1 MSSDAGIIEYHKVD
15 NVGILTMRHAPHN
28 LVGKALCSALIAA
41 LHAAQDD
48 GCRALILKSGLR
60 HFSAGADL
68 DLFVNGGERMH
79 ELDAVGVLR
88 AFDELPLPIVASV
101 HGVALGGG
109 FELALA
115 CDLIIAGAS
124 AKFGLVEATLGL
136 HPLMGGIQRVM
147 QRAGAA
153 RAKEIVMLG
162 RRHDAATLEK
172 WGIVNR
178 VVADA
183 QLDEVALSLARELAQ
198 GPTVAH
204 AATKRLSNIYLD
216 QGMHACDDMMEEVQR
231 PIFASG
237 DLRRGL
243 ESFATAGP
251 GNAVFQGN

>member
-1 MSSDAGIIEYHKVD
+1 MSSDADIIEYRKADH
-15 NVGILTMRHAPHN
+15 VGILTMRHAPHN
-28 LVGKALCSALIAA
+28 LVGKAFCGALIAA
-41 LHAAQDD
+41 LHAAQAD
-48 GCRALILKSGLR
+48 GCRALVLRSGLR
-60 HFSAGADL
+60 HFSAGADME
-68 DLFVNGGERMH
+68 LFANGGERMH
-79 ELDAVGVLR
+79 ELDATGVLR
-88 AFDELPLPIVASV
+88 AFDELPIPIVGSV

-115 CDLIIAGAS
+115 CDIVIAAAS
-124 AKFGLVEATLGL
+124 SKFGLVEATLGL

-178 VVADA
+178 VVPDA
-183 QLDEVALSLARELAQ
+183 KLEEVTLSLARELAQ

-216 QGMHACDDMMEEVQR
+216 QGMRASDAMMAEVQQ

-237 DLRRGL
+237 DLQRGL
-243 ESFATAGP
+243 DSFKASGP

>member
-1 MSSDAGIIEYHKVD
+1 MSTDAEIIEYRND
-15 NVGILTMRHAPHN
+15 GQVGILTMRFAPHN
-28 LVGKALCSALIAA
+28 LVGKQLCGALIAA
-41 LHAAQDD
+41 LHKAHAD
-48 GCRALILKSGLR
+48 GCRALVLNSGLR

-68 DLFVNGGERMH
+68 GLFENHGERMH
-79 ELDAVGVLR
+79 ELDATGVLR
-88 AFDELPLPIVASV
+88 AFDELPIPVVASV

-115 CDLIIAGAS
+115 CDIIIASAS
-124 AKFGLVEATLGL
+124 SKFGLVEATLGL
-136 HPLMGGIQRVM
+136 HPLMGGLQRVM

-153 RAKEIVMLG
+153 RAKEIVMMG
-162 RRHDAATLEK
+162 RRHDAGTLEK

-183 QLDEVALSLARELAQ
+183 QLHEVSLSIARELAQ

-216 QGMHACDDMMEEVQR
+216 QGMRACDDMMQEVQK

-237 DLRRGL
+237 DLQRGL
-243 ESFATAGP
+243 DSFNAAGP
-251 GNAVFQGN
+251 GNAVFHGN